1 MFSVSESVPV
11 NDEGQIPLTRA
22 DVWHGLELKA
32 RNALPF
38 IPAMTHCVV
47 LREESENVFFRE
59 IIFKGDRAMQ
69 RVTLDPLQSVTFER
83 LTGKSVGVIRNIID
97 EDERGQLALRFT
109 FDLELP
115 GVTPGSEEEVAYARE
130 MRSEYINA
138 LKATLAAIRQ
148 LRLEGAEPANAP
160 RG

>member
-11 NDEGQIPLTRA
+11 NEDNHVRLTRA

-47 LREESENVFFRE
+47 LREESENVFFRK
-59 IIFKGDRAMQ
+59 IIFKGDHAMQ
-69 RVTLDPLQSVTFER
+69 RVTLHPLQGVTFER
-83 LTGKSVGVIRNIID
+83 LTGKSVGVIRNMIE
-97 EDERGQLALRFT
+97 EDERGVLSLRFT

-115 GVTPGSEEEVAYARE
+115 GVPAGSEEEAAYANE
-130 MRSEYINA
+130 MRGEYLGA
-138 LKATLAAIRQ
+138 LKATIGAIRQ
-148 LRLEGAEPANAP
+148 LKMQGAEPANAP
-160 RG
+160 GA

>member
-11 NDEGQIPLTRA
+11 NEDNQVRLTRA
-22 DVWHGLELKA
+22 DIWHGLELKA

-69 RVTLDPLQSVTFER
+69 RVTLEPLQGVTFER
-83 LTGKSVGVIRNIID
+83 LTGKSVGVIRNMIE
-97 EDERGQLALRFT
+97 EDERGELSLRFT

-115 GVTPGSEEEVAYARE
+115 GVPAGSEEEAAYAKE
-130 MRSEYINA
+130 MRGEYVSA
-138 LKATLAAIRQ
+138 LKATVGALRQ
-148 LRLEGAEPANAP
+148 LKLQGVESANAP
-160 RG
+160 GV

>member
-1 MFSVSESVPV
+1 MFSVNESVPV
-11 NDEGQIPLTRA
+11 NEEGQISLTRA
-22 DVWHGLELKA
+22 DIWRGLELKA

-59 IIFKGDRAMQ
+59 IIFKGDTAMQ
-69 RVTLDPLQSVTFER
+69 RVTLDPLHSVTFER

-97 EDERGQLALRFT
+97 EDERGQLVLRFT

-115 GVTPGSEEEVAYARE
+115 GVTPGSEEEAAYARD
-130 MRSEYINA
+130 MRLEYISA
-138 LKATLAAIRQ
+138 LEATLVAIRQ
-148 LRLEGAEPANAP
+148 LKREAAEPASAP